1 LGQVTGSYEMAA
13 LRPLEEFVRDPA
25 LTVACV
31 LLIVVSVA
39 WIVVSRLIYS
49 NLSRAAWKAQAVRRG
64 RTRRRRQPPAESG
77 PATDGA
83 RTRAASRS
91 GRSTKI

>member
-1 LGQVTGSYEMAA
+1 VIETQPLAA

-39 WIVVSRLIYS
+39 WIIVSRLIYA
-49 NLSRAAWKAQAVRRG
+49 NLSRAAWKAQAARRARARARQQASG
-64 RTRRRRQPPAESG
+64 QPEQRTGGASTRTARRRRRRRYSM
-77 PATDGA
+77 
-83 RTRAASRS
+83 
-91 GRSTKI
+91 

>member
-1 LGQVTGSYEMAA
+1 MAA

-39 WIVVSRLIYS
+39 WIIVSRLIYS
-49 NLSRAAWKAQAVRRG
+49 NLSRAAWKAEAVHRR
-64 RTRRRRQPPAESG
+64 RTRRRRQPPTESG
-77 PATDGA
+77 PVTDGA
-83 RTRAASRS
+83 RTRAASRTE
-91 GRSTKI
+91 RSTRI